1 MRPLYIGLM
10 SGTSLDSV
18 DAVAFEFDASGCA
31 MLASHSEPFPLPLR
45 QQTLALMHP
54 GADEIERLG
63 RLDLELAELFASA
76 ANNLIDRNKLDRQRI
91 RAIGSHG
98 QTVRHRPEARFTLQI
113 GDPNLIAERTG
124 LCVVADF
131 RRRDMAAD
139 GQGAPLVPAFHEA
152 LFRTPGASRIIVNI
166 GGMANI
172 TLLPGDTELPATG
185 YDTGPGNVL
194 LDYWIHRHQALG
206 YDHGG
211 AWAATGTVLPEL
223 LQHLLQLP
231 FFSAPAPKSTGR
243 EQFNPDWL
251 QQRLLESGFGQR
263 APQDIQATLLEL
275 TAVSISNEIMQVTDA
290 GCDIFLCGGGCHNS
304 LLTKR
309 LETLLQPYTL
319 STTATLGLDPDWVE
333 ACAFA
338 WLAGRRLDDLSGNMP
353 AVTGAVNERVL
364 GAVYSP

>member
-31 MLASHSEPFPLPLR
+31 MLASHTEPFPLPLR

-54 GADEIERLG
+54 GPDEIERLG
-63 RLDLELAELFASA
+63 RLDLELAELFATA
-76 ANNLIDRNKLDRQRI
+76 ANNLIDQHQLDRQRI

-98 QTVRHRPEARFTLQI
+98 QTVRHRPEAGFTLQI

-131 RRRDMAAD
+131 RRRDMAAG
-139 GQGAPLVPAFHEA
+139 GQGAPLVPAFHDA
-152 LFRTPGASRIIVNI
+152 LFRVAGTHRVIVNI

-172 TLLPGDTELPATG
+172 TLLPGNSEQPAIG

-194 LDYWIHRHQALG
+194 LDYWIHRHQALS
-206 YDHGG
+206 YDRDG
-211 AWAATGTVLPEL
+211 AWAATGTVVPEL
-223 LQHLLQLP
+223 LQGLLQLP

-251 QQRLLESGFGQR
+251 TQRLVETGFDSL
-263 APQDIQATLLEL
+263 APEDIQATLLEL
-275 TAVSISNEIMQVTDA
+275 TAVTISNEIKQVAAT
-290 GCDIFLCGGGCHNS
+290 GCEVFLCGGGSHNS
-304 LLTKR
+304 LLAKR
-309 LETLLQPYTL
+309 LQALLKPYTL
-319 STTATLGLDPDWVE
+319 ATTASLGLDPDWVE

-338 WLAGRRLDDLSGNMP
+338 WLAGCRLESLAGNMP
-353 AVTGAVNERVL
+353 GVTGARGERIL
-364 GAVYSP
+364 GGIYPP

>member
-1 MRPLYIGLM
+1 M

-31 MLASHSEPFPLPLR
+31 MLASHSEPFPLHLR

-54 GADEIERLG
+54 GPDEIERLG
-63 RLDLELAELFASA
+63 RLDLELAELFATA
-76 ANNLIDRNKLDRQRI
+76 ANNLIDHHQLERQRI

-98 QTVRHRPEARFTLQI
+98 QTVRHRPEAGFTLQI

-131 RRRDMAAD
+131 RRRDMAAA
-139 GQGAPLVPAFHEA
+139 GQGAPLVPAFHHA
-152 LFRTPGASRIIVNI
+152 LFHAPGTHRVIVNI

-172 TLLPGDTELPATG
+172 TLLPGNTGQPATG

-194 LDYWIHRHQALG
+194 LDYWIHRHQALS
-206 YDHGG
+206 YDRDG
-211 AWAATGTVLPEL
+211 AWAATGTPMPGL
-223 LQHLLQLP
+223 LQQLLQLP

-251 QQRLLESGFGQR
+251 MQRLVETGFDNR
-263 APQDIQATLLEL
+263 APEDIQATLLEL
-275 TAVSISNEIMQVTDA
+275 TAVTISNEIKQVATN
-290 GCDIFLCGGGCHNS
+290 GCEVFLCGGGSHNS

-309 LETLLQPYTL
+309 LQALLNPYTL
-319 STTATLGLDPDWVE
+319 ATTAALGLDPDWVE

-338 WLAGRRLDDLSGNMP
+338 WLAGCRLDNLAGNMP
-353 AVTGAVNERVL
+353 SVTGARGERVL
-364 GAVYSP
+364 GGIYPP

>member
-1 MRPLYIGLM
+1 VRPLYIGLM

-54 GADEIERLG
+54 GTDEIERLG
-63 RLDLELAELFASA
+63 RLDLELAELFANA
-76 ANNLIDRNKLDRQRI
+76 ANHLIDRNKLDRQRI

-152 LFRTPGASRIIVNI
+152 LFRTPGANRIIVNI

-172 TLLPGDTELPATG
+172 TLLPGDTKQPATG

-194 LDYWIHRHQALG
+194 LD
-206 YDHGG
+206 
-211 AWAATGTVLPEL
+211 
-223 LQHLLQLP
+223 
-231 FFSAPAPKSTGR
+231 
-243 EQFNPDWL
+243 
-251 QQRLLESGFGQR
+251 
-263 APQDIQATLLEL
+263 
-275 TAVSISNEIMQVTDA
+275 
-290 GCDIFLCGGGCHNS
+290 
-304 LLTKR
+304 
-309 LETLLQPYTL
+309 
-319 STTATLGLDPDWVE
+319 
-333 ACAFA
+333 
-338 WLAGRRLDDLSGNMP
+338 
-353 AVTGAVNERVL
+353 
-364 GAVYSP
+364 

>member
-1 MRPLYIGLM
+1 M

-18 DAVAFEFDASGCA
+18 DAVAFEFDASGCN

-54 GADEIERLG
+54 GPDEIERLG
-63 RLDLELAELFASA
+63 RLDLELAELFAAA
-76 ANNLIDRNKLDRQRI
+76 ANNLIDHHQLDRQRI

-98 QTVRHRPEARFTLQI
+98 QTVRHRPEAGFTLQI

-131 RRRDMAAD
+131 RRRDMAAG
-139 GQGAPLVPAFHEA
+139 GQGAPLVPAFHDA
-152 LFRTPGASRIIVNI
+152 LFRAPGTHRVIVNI

-172 TLLPGDTELPATG
+172 TLLSGNAEQPAIG

-194 LDYWIHRHQALG
+194 LDYWIHCHQALS
-206 YDHGG
+206 YDRDG
-211 AWAATGTVLPEL
+211 AWAATGTVVPEL
-223 LQHLLQLP
+223 LQQLLQLP

-251 QQRLLESGFGQR
+251 LQRLAATGFDR
-263 APQDIQATLLEL
+263 LAPENIQATLLEL
-275 TAVSISNEIMQVTDA
+275 TAVTISNEIKQVAST
-290 GCDIFLCGGGCHNS
+290 GCEVFLCGGGSHNS
-304 LLTKR
+304 LLMKR
-309 LETLLQPYTL
+309 LRTLLKPYTL
-319 STTATLGLDPDWVE
+319 ATTAALGLDPDWVE

-338 WLAGRRLDDLSGNMP
+338 WLAGCRLDSLAGNMP
-353 AVTGAVNERVL
+353 SVTGARGERIL
-364 GAVYSP
+364 GGIYPP

>member
-1 MRPLYIGLM
+1 VRPLYIGLM

-18 DAVAFEFDASGCA
+18 DAVAFEFDATGCS
-31 MLASHSEPFPLPLR
+31 MIASHSEPFAPQLR

-54 GADEIERLG
+54 GQDEIERLG

-76 ANNLIDRNKLDRQRI
+76 ANNLIELNTLDRRRI

-98 QTVRHRPEARFTLQI
+98 QTVRHRPQTGFTLQI

-131 RRRDMAAD
+131 RRRDMAAA
-139 GQGAPLVPAFHEA
+139 GQGAPLVPAFHNA
-152 LFRTPGASRIIVNI
+152 LFRAPGTDRIILNI

-172 TLLPGDTELPATG
+172 TLLPGDVQQPVIG

-194 LDYWIHRHQALG
+194 LDYWIYRQRALS
-206 YDHGG
+206 YDRDG
-211 AWAATGTVLPEL
+211 AWAATGTVLPGL
-223 LQHLLQLP
+223 LQQLLSLP
-231 FFSAPAPKSTGR
+231 FFQAPAPKSTGR

-251 QQRLLESGFGQR
+251 QQQLLDSGYTAG
-263 APQDIQATLLEL
+263 APEDIQATLLEL
-275 TAVSISNEIMQVTDA
+275 SALSISHEIMKVSGPD
-290 GCDIFLCGGGCHNS
+290 CEVYLCGGGSHNS
-304 LLTKR
+304 LMRKR
-309 LETLLQPYTL
+309 LQERLKPYSL

-338 WLAGRRLDDLSGNMP
+338 WLAGCRLDSLSGNMP
-353 AVTGAVNERVL
+353 AVTGALGERIL

>member
-1 MRPLYIGLM
+1 M

-18 DAVAFEFDASGCA
+18 DAVAFEFDAAGCA

-63 RLDLELAELFASA
+63 RLDLELAELFATA
-76 ANNLIDRNKLDRQRI
+76 ANNLIDQHQLDRQRI

-98 QTVRHRPEARFTLQI
+98 QTVRHRPEAGFTLQI

-131 RRRDMAAD
+131 RRRDMAAG
-139 GQGAPLVPAFHEA
+139 GQGAPLVPAFHDA
-152 LFRTPGASRIIVNI
+152 LFRAPGTHRVIVNI

-172 TLLPGDTELPATG
+172 TLLPGNTEQPAIG

-194 LDYWIHRHQALG
+194 LDYWIHRHQALS
-206 YDHGG
+206 YDRDG
-211 AWAATGTVLPEL
+211 AWAATGTLVPEL
-223 LQHLLQLP
+223 LQQLLRLP

-251 QQRLLESGFGQR
+251 QQRLVETGFDNR
-263 APQDIQATLLEL
+263 APEDIQATLLEL
-275 TAVSISNEIMQVTDA
+275 TAVTISNEIKQVAAT
-290 GCDIFLCGGGCHNS
+290 GSEVFLCGGGSHNS

-309 LETLLQPYTL
+309 LQALLKPYAL
-319 STTATLGLDPDWVE
+319 ATTASLGLDPDWVE

-338 WLAGRRLDDLSGNMP
+338 WLAGCRLDSLAGNMP
-353 AVTGAVNERVL
+353 SVTGARGERIL
-364 GAVYSP
+364 GGIYSP